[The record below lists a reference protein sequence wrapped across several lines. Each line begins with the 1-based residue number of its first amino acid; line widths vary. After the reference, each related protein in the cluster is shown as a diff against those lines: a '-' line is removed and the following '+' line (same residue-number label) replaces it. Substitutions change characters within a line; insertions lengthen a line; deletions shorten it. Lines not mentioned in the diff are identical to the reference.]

1 MSDDF
6 VSLRML
12 VVSATAAERE
22 LWRNGASMASTAIEV
37 AEASDAASASALL
50 ARGGF
55 DITILDYTLRDAQ
68 TVIAAAQSVPKAS
81 MVVFAA
87 HPTVVPDACRTAG
100 AEGAVPKPANVDAAC
115 DLVERCIKLKLPTR
129 VLIVD
134 DSGTMRSIVRK
145 ILSGCRYKLEIS
157 EAAEGVA
164 ALQQIRDG
172 KFDLVFLDY
181 NMPGL
186 NGLETLSGI
195 KRENPRLAVVMITSA
210 TDEALAMRARKAGAA
225 AFLKKPFFPADID
238 AVFER
243 YYGLHTPLN

>member
-1 MSDDF
+1 
-6 VSLRML
+6 
-12 VVSATAAERE
+12 
-22 LWRNGASMASTAIEV
+22 
-37 AEASDAASASALL
+37 
-50 ARGGF
+50 
-55 DITILDYTLRDAQ
+55 
-68 TVIAAAQSVPKAS
+68 VIAAAQSAPKAS

-87 HPTVVPDACRTAG
+87 HPTVVSQASRTAG

-115 DLVERCIKLKLPTR
+115 DLVERCIKLKLPAR

-145 ILSGCRYKLEIS
+145 ILSVCRYKLEIS
-157 EAAEGVA
+157 EAAEGTA

-186 NGLETLSGI
+186 NGLETLSEI
-195 KRENPRLAVVMITSA
+195 KRESPRLAVVMITSA
-210 TDEALAMRARKAGAA
+210 VDEVLASRAQAAGAL

-238 AVFER
+238 TVLER
-243 YYGLHTPLN
+243 YYGLRMPLK